1 MKFLRD
7 RELHVQLLL
16 LLPLTMAAAGVGFSR
31 SHQAGCLAL
40 GLCAL
45 FALVLLGSAWR
56 RYRTMEALC
65 QDLDRILHGESGVD
79 LDAYD
84 EGAWSI
90 LHSQLTKLLT
100 RLREQADRL
109 QGDKDQMAA
118 FLADVSHQIRTPL
131 TALNLLGSQLADPS
145 LSPDKRRTTSR
156 ELR

>member
-1 MKFLRD
+1 
-7 RELHVQLLL
+7 
-16 LLPLTMAAAGVGFSR
+16 
-31 SHQAGCLAL
+31 
-40 GLCAL
+40 
-45 FALVLLGSAWR
+45 
-56 RYRTMEALC
+56 MEALC

-131 TALNLLGSQLADPS
+131 TALNLLGSQLADR
-145 LSPDKRRTTSR
+145 LFLRTSAGLPAGSSGSSWTGWTGW
-156 ELR
+156 

>member
-56 RYRTMEALC
+56 R
-65 QDLDRILHGESGVD
+65 
-79 LDAYD
+79 
-84 EGAWSI
+84 
-90 LHSQLTKLLT
+90 
-100 RLREQADRL
+100 
-109 QGDKDQMAA
+109 
-118 FLADVSHQIRTPL
+118 
-131 TALNLLGSQLADPS
+131 
-145 LSPDKRRTTSR
+145 
-156 ELR
+156 